1 MNTLRP
7 GLKLAMLVALTA
19 SMLGAGPH
27 AVAANDEAPDSVAA
41 FFKRL
46 QAANTSFDEFRFLS
60 GPEVQASPT
69 WKAMAAQTLAASYS
83 TLGRPNDALRVFPIR
98 DRSPAP
104 TDLPAPGAYTAM
116 PAVEWVSR
124 QAPSYRVVM
133 VNEAHHQAQT
143 RLLTLSLLA
152 PLRAHGFTHLAVET
166 LATPPLAKGY
176 PTLGTGYYSREPVF
190 AELIREAHRLGYVLV
205 PYEPES
211 TPDQT
216 QQQRETG
223 MARILAAVVE
233 SQPEAKLLVHAG
245 YGHVGKQPASQPGG
259 ANPMAFEFM
268 RLSALP
274 VLVLDQAKLTWEAG
288 AAHARLARAFDID
301 EPSVLLS
308 TADARPWSVLPAR
321 FDASV
326 VLPAEDAT
334 ALRPGWLALGGR
346 RLATKVDFAACLA
359 HLPCLVE
366 ARHAGEGD
374 DAIPADQFVMLDRA
388 EAATP
393 LYLAPGSYRLRLLGG
408 DGSLLAERPLVVPSL
423 PAAQT
428 P

>member
-1 MNTLRP
+1 MFALLAVSTLGS
-7 GLKLAMLVALTA
+7 GLHATA
-19 SMLGAGPH
+19 AG
-27 AVAANDEAPDSVAA
+27 DEAPASAGA
-41 FFKRL
+41 FFKQL
-46 QAANTSFDEFRFLS
+46 QAAATSFDEFRFLA
-60 GPEVQASPT
+60 GPEVQANPT
-69 WKAMAAQTLAASYS
+69 WQAMAAQTLAASYS

-104 TDLPAPGAYTAM
+104 ADLPAPDAYTTM
-116 PAVEWVSR
+116 PAVEWVAR

-152 PLRAHGFTHLAVET
+152 PLRARGFTHLAVET

-176 PTLGTGYYSREPVF
+176 PTLGTGYYTREPVF

-216 QQQRETG
+216 QQERETG

-233 SQPEAKLLVHAG
+233 SQPGAKLLVHAG
-245 YGHVGKQPASQPGG
+245 YGHVGKQPASQPGA

-274 VLVLDQAKLTWEAG
+274 VLVLDQTRLTWEAG
-288 AAHARLARAFDID
+288 AAHARLARVFAID

-308 TADARPWSVLPAR
+308 ASDARAWSVLPAR

-326 VLPAEDAT
+326 VLPADDAT
-334 ALRPGWLALGGR
+334 VLRPAWLALAGR
-346 RLATKVDFAACLA
+346 RLPIPVDFEACQG

-366 ARHAGEGD
+366 ARHADEGD
-374 DAIPADQFVMLDRA
+374 DAIPADQFVMLDPA
-388 EAATP
+388 EASTP
-393 LYLAPGSYRLRLLGG
+393 LYLAPGRYRLRLLGS
-408 DGSLLAERPLVVPSL
+408 DGSVRAERPLVVSPP
-423 PAAQT
+423 PALRT